1 MMYLGHQELGFEFR
15 NSTRL
20 VNFNIPCL
28 QDHKTGSN
36 REPSLNILKC
46 ILVSSWCRLVSRR
59 AWAWQFE
66 KLENLCLSH
75 SIREKSPST
84 AESVGCHVAECW
96 STSSSTSGRYQSPR
110 SVVDVWIEQS
120 VQSGTRV
127 ANGILES
134 DYSNGS
140 YEIIYVSTFF
150 KNNNTG
156 GIIQLGYCYISI
168 FMDR

>member
-1 MMYLGHQELGFEFR
+1 MYLVHQELGFEFR

-36 REPSLNILKC
+36 SEPSLNILQC
-46 ILVSSWCRLVSRR
+46 ILVSSSCRLVSRR
-59 AWAWQFE
+59 AWARQFE
-66 KLENLCLSH
+66 KFENLCLSH

-84 AESVGCHVAECW
+84 AESVGYHVAGC

-120 VQSGTRV
+120 VQPGTRV

-140 YEIIYVSTFF
+140 YEIIYVSTL
-150 KNNNTG
+150 KKNNNNTG